1 MTTVDPYTQPFPKT
15 IQDKSGNITPE
26 FRQWLVFDN
35 RWKFDMWIRS
45 GGSDDAVSAGSDSH
59 GYSENLISLLIG
71 QVAFLKERVDALEK
85 ESPALIS
92 AENEFNDITVSG
104 GIHTAVDFD
113 DITAKSG
120 AYIYMPENPS
130 HPSTIIIRNGDG
142 SAITIDGNGRNVRG
156 SSKIKTVRLNTSL
169 VLKYKIDINEYVTA

>member
-1 MTTVDPYTQPFPKT
+1 MTTVDPYTHPFPKT

-45 GGSDDAVSAGSDSH
+45 GGGDDAVSAGSDSH

-85 ESPALIS
+85 ESPILNFTGDLFNTVTTSNNYIAADYDFINAKANALITLPKYPS
-92 AENEFNDITVSG
+92 ENSV
-104 GIHTAVDFD
+104 
-113 DITAKSG
+113 
-120 AYIYMPENPS
+120 
-130 HPSTIIIRNGDG
+130 IIIRNGDG
-142 SAITIDGNGRNVRG
+142 STIKLNPNGKTINGESIGYIRRNGTALVIHYFIDSDEWLVR
-156 SSKIKTVRLNTSL
+156 
-169 VLKYKIDINEYVTA
+169 